1 MPRIF
6 YLCHDNPKP
15 SGGVRT
21 VYHHVYHLVQSGFD
35 ATVVH
40 FKPEFKIEWFSN
52 EVPVTD
58 GSRDFDVMP
67 QDWIVVPDDLMAAL
81 EAFRRVCC
89 HKAVLC
95 QGHFHTFHHLPTEKS
110 WWDYGVEK
118 ILVTSTEIQ
127 NFVRHV
133 FKIKGVYIP
142 LAIDHNLFYPDPAI
156 RRLQIAYMPRKG
168 SWNIRLV
175 RGMLWHRRPDLRSI
189 PWIPIDNMSE
199 KEVARTLQQSSHFIS
214 TSFREGFGLP
224 PVEAMACGCLVVGF
238 AGGGGREY
246 ATNKNGFWVPDEDAM
261 ALAQTLEAVLSEG
274 GKHPQKP
281 EFEEIRRQALETARQ
296 YSFQQQEE
304 RLVDFWSK
312 TLTHQEISV
321 YSSVKSPAVQDL
333 QPDWFEKNL
342 EILIERYP
350 SLAEKIRDIPLCD
363 DAFVEQSVDGLPIL
377 RIVTGE
383 KQEVPLYSR
392 LNPRHKISND
402 LKELTFKA
410 EDATLFLG
418 FGLGY
423 HIEEIVRL
431 MEVDHQVIVVE
442 PSMGL
447 FRLALGC
454 RDLKEFFTN
463 DRIHLV
469 VGKDLGELHQIL
481 EYHLMRIVAGHLNEI
496 TLKPLQVAFPKMYAD
511 ADDRIQKILLNLK
524 LSYRQCMERQPL
536 LSNVLN
542 NATSLSTALD
552 ARSLSG
558 LLAGKPA
565 IVVSGGPSL
574 GKNLG
579 LLRRAEGKACIIAVD
594 TALQPLLT
602 QGTKPDFVVSLDPA
616 EQNYR
621 KIDGL
626 PKPLDIPLVY
636 EPGVYFKI
644 PQHFGG
650 YRFVSRGL
658 NSLSHW
664 LLNRGGFG
672 KRLGK
677 AISAAHLAFFLAR
690 AMEADPIIF
699 VGLDLSF
706 PDERHHVE
714 GAPFVWA
721 PNPDQEYQLVPD
733 VSGGMVKTIPGF
745 QAMIG
750 LFEAEIIKTR
760 ARCIDATEGGALIEG
775 TKVMSLASVLKRYVS
790 QSQIDVKE
798 KLQSIRRPSSS
809 DVRKKTS
816 DSLSWILEEAQS
828 ISDLGQQALPLI
840 GQAIDMVDGDAY
852 RDKKFSE
859 LATEIQALDQAL
871 ARRGEFNDI
880 MIDFQAELLIY
891 QFLQGYKIKRA
902 ADPRS
907 SLRLSLESI
916 ERAFHDLKEL
926 ADDVISII
934 QNISSQQGCA
944 ELFEIS
950 SRASCGQGFC

>member
-1 MPRIF
+1 MSRIF
-6 YLCHDNPKP
+6 YLCHDISKP
-15 SGGVRT
+15 TGGVR
-21 VYHHVYHLVQSGFD
+21 VIYHHVHHLVAAGLDAAVVHLKSGFKVD
-35 ATVVH
+35 
-40 FKPEFKIEWFSN
+40 WFPL
-52 EVPVTD
+52 EVPVID
-58 GSRDFDVMP
+58 GSKNLNVKAEDWVVIPEDF
-67 QDWIVVPDDLMAAL
+67 IAAL
-81 EAFRRVCC
+81 EAFSNVHC
-89 HKAVLC
+89 HKAIFC
-95 QGHFHTFHHLPTEKS
+95 QNQFYIFDAMPMKKKWS
-110 WWDYGVEK
+110 DYGVK
-118 ILVTSTEIQ
+118 AVLVSSRTIQ
-127 NFVRHV
+127 EFVFHV
-133 FKIKGVYIP
+133 FGVEGIHIP
-142 LAIDHNLFYPDPAI
+142 VAIDHSLFAPRPEV
-156 RRLQIAYMPRKG
+156 RQLQIAYMPRKG
-168 SWNIRLV
+168 AWNIRLV
-175 RGMLWHRRPDLRSI
+175 RGVLWHRRPDLRSI
-189 PWIPIDNMSE
+189 PWIPIENMSE
-199 KEVARTLQQSSHFIS
+199 KEVARTLQQSSHFVS

-224 PVEAMACGCLVVGF
+224 PIEAMACGCLVVGF

-246 ATNKNGFWVPDEDAM
+246 ATNKNGFWVPDEDAV
-261 ALAQTLEAVLSEG
+261 ALAQTLEAVLSDAC
-274 GKHPQKP
+274 KHPQKP

-296 YSFQQQEE
+296 YSLQQQEE

-312 TLTHQEISV
+312 TLTRQEPSV
-321 YSSVKSPAVQDL
+321 CSDVKSAAIEDPQL
-333 QPDWFEKNL
+333 DWFEKNL
-342 EILIERYP
+342 GILVERYS
-350 SLAEKIRDIPLCD
+350 SLAEEMRNLPLSDDIF
-363 DAFVEQSVDGLPIL
+363 AEKSVDGLPVL

-383 KQEVPLYSR
+383 KREVSLYSR
-392 LNPRHKISND
+392 LNPRQKISKD

-442 PSMGL
+442 PSMEI

-454 RDLKEFFTN
+454 RDLREIFTN
-463 DRIHLV
+463 DRVHLI

>member
-1 MPRIF
+1 VPRIF
-6 YLCHDNPKP
+6 YLCHDIARPT
-15 SGGVRT
+15 GGIRT
-21 VYHHVYHLVQSGFD
+21 IYHHVHHLVSSGFD
-35 ATVVH
+35 ASVVH
-40 FKPEFKIEWFSN
+40 FKPGFKIDWFSAK
-52 EVPVTD
+52 VPIVDGLQGLNVT
-58 GSRDFDVMP
+58 P
-67 QDWIVVPDDLMAAL
+67 EDWIVIPEDFIPGL
-81 EAFRRVCC
+81 ELCSRLQC
-89 HKAVLC
+89 HKAVFC
-95 QGHFHTFHHLPTEKS
+95 QNHFYIFDAMPRDKKWS
-110 WWDYGVEK
+110 DYDIETV
-118 ILVTSTEIQ
+118 LVSSTEIQ
-127 NFVRHV
+127 HFVRHV
-133 FKIKGVYIP
+133 FKIEGVYIP
-142 LAIDHNLFYPDPAI
+142 LGIDQNLFCSKPAI

-175 RGMLWHRRPDLRSI
+175 QGMLWHRRPDLRSM
-189 PWIPIDNMSE
+189 PWIPIENMSE
-199 KEVARTLQQSSHFIS
+199 KEVARTLQQSSIFLS
-214 TSFREGFGLP
+214 TGFREGFGLP
-224 PVEAMACGCLVVGF
+224 PLEAMACGCTVVGF
-238 AGGGGREY
+238 RGGGGREY
-246 ATNKNGFWVPDEDAM
+246 ACEGNGFWVQDEDSL
-261 ALAQTLEAVLSEG
+261 ALADRLEKVLSDFC
-274 GKHPQKP
+274 KNPQNPTWEK
-281 EFEEIRRQALETARQ
+281 IRQEAFETALRYNFKSQ
-296 YSFQQQEE
+296 KE
-304 RLVDFWSK
+304 RLVDFWTK
-312 TLTHQEISV
+312 TLAQKEAGFRPELFT
-321 YSSVKSPAVQDL
+321 PANEGPQL
-333 QPDWFEKNL
+333 KWFEKNL
-342 EILIERYP
+342 EALTKRYP
-350 SLAEKIRDIPLCD
+350 HLAEKMKGTPLP
-363 DAFVEQSVDGLPIL
+363 AKIFVEQSGDGLPIL
-377 RIVTGE
+377 RIMKDEG
-383 KQEVPLYSR
+383 QEILLYDRS
-392 LNPRHKISND
+392 NAGQKIKNE

-442 PSMGL
+442 PCMEL

-454 RDLKEFFTN
+454 RDLREIFTN
-463 DRIHLV
+463 GRIHLI

-511 ADDRIQKILLNLK
+511 SDDRIQKILLNLK
-524 LSYRQCMERQPL
+524 LSYRHCMERQPL

-552 ARSLSG
+552 ASNLSG

-574 GKNLG
+574 SKNIG
-579 LLRRAEGKACIIAVD
+579 LLRQAEGKACIIAVD

-626 PKPLDIPLVY
+626 PKLLDIPLVY

-677 AISAAHLAFFLAR
+677 AISAAHLAFFLAK

-706 PDERHHVE
+706 PDEKHHVD
-714 GAPFVWA
+714 GAAFTWA
-721 PNPDQEYQLVPD
+721 PTHDQEYQLVPD

-750 LFEAEIIKTR
+750 LFEAEIAKTG
-760 ARCIDATEGGALIEG
+760 ARCIDATEGGALIQG
-775 TKVMSLASVLKRYVS
+775 TEVMSLASVLKRYVS

-809 DVRKKTS
+809 DAREKTS
-816 DSLSWILEEAQS
+816 DSLSWILEEARS
-828 ISDLGQQALPLI
+828 TSDLGQQALPLI
-840 GQAIDMVDGDAY
+840 GQAIDMVDGDAC

-871 ARRGEFNDI
+871 AQRAEFNDI

-902 ADPRS
+902 VDQRS

-916 ERAFHDLKEL
+916 ERAFHDLKDL
-926 ADDVISII
+926 ADDVISVI
-934 QNISSQQGCA
+934 QNISQQGRS

-950 SRASCGQGFC
+950 NRASYRAGFC